1 VSLADRIRNRAARVR
16 QHRWRMRAHRSAERH
31 VVMGGSPRSGTT
43 LLRRMFDRHPSLCC
57 GPESSLLLPGRIGVE
72 PLAAGFGLQP
82 SEVRAL
88 LEASRSQAAFVDA
101 FARRYCELRGKP
113 RWAEKTPLNV
123 RYFGWVLERFPDAR
137 LIHVIRD
144 GRDAVCSMREHPDR
158 RWVDGQWVKVPA
170 SRSIEK
176 CARRWVEDTGA
187 GLALSGDPRYAE
199 VRYEDLVLRPG
210 ETLERLCDFLAEPF
224 DPAIVPQSASDAD
237 HPPRT
242 GPDAAGAVVT
252 TSLGRWKRD
261 LTAPEQ
267 ATVERIAGAR
277 LAELGYTGS

>member
-1 VSLADRIRNRAARVR
+1 MLD
-16 QHRWRMRAHRSAERH
+16 
-31 VVMGGSPRSGTT
+31 
-43 LLRRMFDRHPSLCC
+43 
-57 GPESSLLLPGRIGVE
+57 
-72 PLAAGFGLQP
+72 
-82 SEVRAL
+82 
-88 LEASRSQAAFVDA
+88 ASTSQGAFVDA
-101 FARRYCELRGKP
+101 FARRYRELRGKP

-187 GLALSGDPRYAE
+187 GLALGGDPRYAE

-210 ETLERLCDFLAEPF
+210 ETLRRLCDFLGEPF
-224 DPAIVPQSASDAD
+224 DPEIVPQSASDAD
-237 HPPRT
+237 R
-242 GPDAAGAVVT
+242 GERARPDATGAVVT

-261 LTAPEQ
+261 LTADEQ
-267 ATVERIAGAR
+267 AAVVRIAGAR
-277 LAELGYTGS
+277 LAQLGYLDS